1 MTNIWQSP
9 NWPNFDYDRSK
20 TGPLLA
26 AFFEQI
32 GELRGLHVGLSA
44 QESEEILL
52 REIAREAVHSFG
64 IEGVALDPAEIEASV
79 VASLVDRN
87 LQGATR
93 QSDDVAAV
101 MLQAR
106 EPALKLTDGVLF
118 QWHRLLFRKSGGEE
132 LGRWRSFKMV
142 IVKSAVAGREEV
154 LYTAVPAEQVSGEMA
169 KFLRWLGE
177 EQGEPLPVKA
187 ALAHLWFESIHPFAD
202 GNGRI
207 GRALIEH
214 VFARSSALPFSLSRQ
229 IEAEKKEYYAALR
242 AGRKEGEAAIEATAF
257 VTWFLQALCRAA
269 DRATAEARFL
279 VRRNRFFLAYG
290 GSLNTRQDL
299 VLRKLFEAGSERV
312 EQGIAARAYTR
323 ISKTSSAT
331 ATRDLTELAAIGVL
345 VRAREGGRSTRY
357 HVNY

>member
-1 MTNIWQSP
+1 MIDIWRSP
-9 NWPNFDYDRSK
+9 NWPNFDYDHSK

-26 AFFEQI
+26 AFSEQV
-32 GELRGLHVGLSA
+32 GELRGLHLGLSA
-44 QESEEILL
+44 RESEEILL

-79 VASLVDRN
+79 VASLADRN
-87 LQGATR
+87 LQGASR
-93 QSDDVAAV
+93 QSDDIAAV

-106 EPALKLTDGVLF
+106 EPSLKLTEDVLY

-132 LGRWRSFKMV
+132 LGRWRSFRIV
-142 IVKSAVAGREEV
+142 IVKSAVVGREEV
-154 LYTAVPAEQVSGEMA
+154 LYTAVPAEQVAGEMTT
-169 KFLRWLGE
+169 FLRWLGE
-177 EQGEPLPVKA
+177 ERGVPLPVKA
-187 ALAHLWFESIHPFAD
+187 ALAHIWFESIHPFAD

-229 IEAEKKEYYAALR
+229 IEADKKDYYAALQ
-242 AGRKEGEAAIEATAF
+242 AGRKEGRAAIDATAF
-257 VTWFLQALCRAA
+257 VTWFLQTLCRAA
-269 DRATAEARFL
+269 DRAATEARFL
-279 VRRNRFFLAYG
+279 VRRNRFFLAHG
-290 GSLNTRQDL
+290 GSLNTRQEI